1 MRYKLAKFFEGRN
14 GNDALARALLWAGV
28 AVYILAM
35 VAMRLGWTVASN
47 LLSSGAL
54 VLVFW
59 SLWRSMS
66 RNLYKRREEN
76 QRFLAFFRN
85 IKTGFKNRKTRF
97 SQRRDYKFFKCPACK
112 CMLRVPRGKGRIQIT
127 CRKCGNRFSGKT

>member
-28 AVYILAM
+28 VVYILAM

-66 RNLYKRREEN
+66 RNLHKRRQEN

-85 IKTGFKNRKTRF
+85 IKTGFSNRRARF
-97 SQRRDYKFFKCPACK
+97 SQRKDYKFFKCPACK
-112 CMLRVPRGKGRIQIT
+112 CVLRVPRGKGRIQIT